1 MEQHTFKGNLKYKDM
16 KTIEKIERKGFK
28 VTFAMSGNSVFATK
42 GYQLVKAENITQLYK
57 KIK

>member
-1 MEQHTFKGNLKYKDM
+1 M
-16 KTIEKIERKGFK
+16 KTLEKIERKGFK

-42 GYQLVKAENITQLYK
+42 GYKQVKADNITQLYN